1 MAVTRSFLKGMNLTD
16 EQVSAIVEA
25 HAATV
30 DGLKAEIA
38 KYKTDA
44 EKLPDVQKELDNLKE
59 ATSKDDWQGKYTK
72 EHEAFEK
79 FKGDVENEKTLANV
93 KSAYRKLLTDS
104 KVGEKH
110 LDAILRVTDF
120 SKMKL
125 DKDGKLTDADKL
137 TEGIKSDWAGFIGVE
152 RTQGADV
159 PTPPAN
165 GNANGANPVAAQI
178 AAKFHE
184 RRYGA
189 TPAPQQTK

>member
-1 MAVTRSFLKGMNLTD
+1 MAVTRSFLKGMGLTD

-25 HAATV
+25 HGATV
-30 DGLKAEIA
+30 DGLKAEIT
-38 KYKTDA
+38 KYKEDA
-44 EKLPDVQKELDNLKE
+44 EKLPAVQKELDALKE
-59 ATSKDDWQGKYTK
+59 ANSKDDWQGKYTK

-79 FKGDVENEKTLANV
+79 YKGDVENEKTLAAV
-93 KSAYRKLLTDS
+93 KTAYRKLLTDS

-137 TEGIKSDWAGFIGVE
+137 TEGIKTEWSGFIGTE

-159 PTPPAN
+159 PTPPAPAN
-165 GNANGANPVAAQI
+165 PNGANPLAAQI
-178 AAKFHE
+178 AAKFQE
-184 RRYGA
+184 RRYGTA
-189 TPAPQQTK
+189 PAPQTK